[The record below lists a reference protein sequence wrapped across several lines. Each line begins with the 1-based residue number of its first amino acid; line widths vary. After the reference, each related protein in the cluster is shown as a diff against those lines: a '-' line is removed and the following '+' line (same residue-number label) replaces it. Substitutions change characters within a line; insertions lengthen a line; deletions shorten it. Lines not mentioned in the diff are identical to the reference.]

1 MQEIDRLRELAG
13 NKSKCLK
20 ILKKAEKTIDEGRIC
35 CELKC
40 SDSAESYYIVNK
52 WDKDGTVLDDKK
64 YLAPFCEK
72 HSAVNSVNEIKYQTK
87 FIEV

>member
-1 MQEIDRLRELAG
+1 MRVIDKLRELAG
-13 NKSKCLK
+13 NKPKCIK
-20 ILKKAEKTIDEGRIC
+20 IIEKSDKALDDNEIC

-52 WDKDGTVLDDKK
+52 CDKDGTVLEGKK